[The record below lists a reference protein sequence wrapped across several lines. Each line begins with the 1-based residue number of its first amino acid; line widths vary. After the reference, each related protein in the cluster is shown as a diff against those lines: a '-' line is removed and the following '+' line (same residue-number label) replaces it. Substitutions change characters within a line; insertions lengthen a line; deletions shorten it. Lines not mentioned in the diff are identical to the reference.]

1 MYAILVTTTT
11 KGNKM
16 TLITTYQN
24 IKGNR
29 VLKVYGKLNGDSQ
42 THYEAELF
50 VKGISQG
57 LEAITK
63 GQIKSRYPIFVEAE
77 LNALIAVN

>member
-1 MYAILVTTTT
+1 
-11 KGNKM
+11 M

>member
-1 MYAILVTTTT
+1 M
-11 KGNKM
+11 NNFE
-16 TLITTYQN
+16 TTYQN
-24 IKGNR
+24 TKGNR

-63 GQIKSRYPIFVEAE
+63 GQIKSRYPIFVTAE
-77 LNALIAVN
+77 VNALIAIN